1 MFIVALQL
9 LRRGLRISAV
19 ECDGADI
26 SANDYTIHV
35 EDIPR
40 EIQNALNDDYDDDLL
55 DFFEN

>member
-1 MFIVALQL
+1 MFIAALQF
-9 LRRGLRISAV
+9 LRRGLRIAAV

-40 EIQNALNDDYDDDLL
+40 EI
-55 DFFEN
+55 